1 VNSANGC
8 IQSCPTSK
16 CTWPLYDTLGVCSQ
30 CADVS
35 SYLTYDCIT
44 NLIDWTSQ
52 STGGWHAKEN
62 YPNATMCGYFLNA
75 TSDQPILMSGYVLG
89 PDTSEALIMRTLPLT
104 NLLTKE
110 PLFGN
115 GSINFKH
122 IRNTIVDVLIV
133 AAASG
138 TADSVFQKIPP
149 RAQECVLSWCVK
161 TIRSSYDYGVYGE
174 EIIENHLN
182 TTGGPFPWVGY
193 PFEDEYGGGTDI
205 FYLQNISISG
215 VTSDGRQF
223 KDYGVSNGTTLSV
236 LQGFTDI
243 FPAFTTVIGTSST
256 PVIRYKVWRT
266 GLAYNRMV
274 EFNPWLAPNNVSAH
288 MERLA
293 TAMTNVI
300 RSAASRT
307 VVNGNSYSRETYISV
322 HWQWLAFPFLLLFM
336 SLVFLVLTMLKTSN
350 DGGIGVWKMSAM
362 PTLISSLPQDVQKDL
377 SCTEQSGN
385 ASRKGVRKVRIKL
398 LPDQGWRVSRRFR
411 TLPITRGRDQTGPPG
426 WI

>member
-1 VNSANGC
+1 
-8 IQSCPTSK
+8 
-16 CTWPLYDTLGVCSQ
+16 
-30 CADVS
+30 
-35 SYLTYDCIT
+35 
-44 NLIDWTSQ
+44 
-52 STGGWHAKEN
+52 
-62 YPNATMCGYFLNA
+62 MCGYFLNA
-75 TSDQPILMSGYVLG
+75 TSDQPILMSGYLLG

-350 DGGIGVWKMSAM
+350 DGGIGVWKTSAM
-362 PTLISSLPQDVQKDL
+362 PTLISSLPQDVQKICRTQNRVETRLGKEFARFESSCFLIKGGEFRGDSVRRL
-377 SCTEQSGN
+377 SREGGIRLDRLDGYNYGLTRALNTVWFHFHPSDIALGQIHSQ
-385 ASRKGVRKVRIKL
+385 L
-398 LPDQGWRVSRRFR
+398 LLQPHPF
-411 TLPITRGRDQTGPPG
+411 
-426 WI
+426 